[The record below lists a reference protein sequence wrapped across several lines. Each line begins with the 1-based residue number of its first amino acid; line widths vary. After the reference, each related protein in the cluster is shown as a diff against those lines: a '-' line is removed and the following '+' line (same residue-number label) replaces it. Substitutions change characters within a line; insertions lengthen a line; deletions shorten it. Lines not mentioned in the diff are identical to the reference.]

1 MQATIRKSN
10 KVRRSKGDVIFDT
23 VVYIITGLMILIA
36 IYPMYFILI
45 ASISDPALVSSGEI
59 VLIPNG
65 FNLRAYE
72 KLAEFDDIWTGYRN
86 TILYV
91 IGGTAITL
99 AVNIPASFALSRKQ
113 LFGKRALMA
122 VYLIPMFFT
131 GGLIPTYMVVK
142 AVNLVDNPLVMI
154 LPFSVASYY
163 IIVGRTFF
171 QNTIPEELWEA
182 AQLDGCGQVRYFF
195 IVALPLSKA
204 VLAVIALW
212 SAVGQ
217 WNGYFNALIYLRS
230 PEFQP
235 IQIALR
241 NILIN
246 NQMMGMTQIGA
257 AAVEARQPAELIKYA
272 SIVVSSL
279 PIMLLYPFV
288 QKYFNNGI
296 MLGSVKG

>member
-1 MQATIRKSN
+1 MDN
-10 KVRRSKGDVIFDT
+10 KQVKGYVHSLESFGSVDGPGVRYVIFLSGCAMRCQFCHNPDTWKMKQGKLYTADELLKKALRYKGYWGSKG
-23 VVYIITGLMILIA
+23 
-36 IYPMYFILI
+36 
-45 ASISDPALVSSGEI
+45 S
-59 VLIPNG
+59 
-65 FNLRAYE
+65 
-72 KLAEFDDIWTGYRN
+72 
-86 TILYV
+86 
-91 IGGTAITL
+91 
-99 AVNIPASFALSRKQ
+99 
-113 LFGKRALMA
+113 
-122 VYLIPMFFT
+122 
-131 GGLIPTYMVVK
+131 
-142 AVNLVDNPLVMI
+142 VNLVDNPLVMI

-257 AAVEARQPAELIKYA
+257 AAVEARQLAELIKYA

>member
-1 MQATIRKSN
+1 MT
-10 KVRRSKGDVIFDT
+10 
-23 VVYIITGLMILIA
+23 
-36 IYPMYFILI
+36 
-45 ASISDPALVSSGEI
+45 
-59 VLIPNG
+59 
-65 FNLRAYE
+65 
-72 KLAEFDDIWTGYRN
+72 
-86 TILYV
+86 
-91 IGGTAITL
+91 
-99 AVNIPASFALSRKQ
+99 
-113 LFGKRALMA
+113 
-122 VYLIPMFFT
+122 
-131 GGLIPTYMVVK
+131 
-142 AVNLVDNPLVMI
+142 

-257 AAVEARQPAELIKYA
+257 AAVEARQLAELIKYA

-288 QKYFNNGI
+288 QKYFNHGI

>member
-59 VLIPNG
+59 VLVPNG

-122 VYLIPMFFT
+122 MYLIPMFFT

-182 AQLDGCGQVRYFF
+182 AQLDGCGQ
-195 IVALPLSKA
+195 
-204 VLAVIALW
+204 
-212 SAVGQ
+212 

-257 AAVEARQPAELIKYA
+257 AAVEARQLAELIKYA

>member
-1 MQATIRKSN
+1 
-10 KVRRSKGDVIFDT
+10 
-23 VVYIITGLMILIA
+23 
-36 IYPMYFILI
+36 
-45 ASISDPALVSSGEI
+45 
-59 VLIPNG
+59 
-65 FNLRAYE
+65 
-72 KLAEFDDIWTGYRN
+72 
-86 TILYV
+86 
-91 IGGTAITL
+91 
-99 AVNIPASFALSRKQ
+99 
-113 LFGKRALMA
+113 MA
-122 VYLIPMFFT
+122 MYLIPMFFT

-154 LPFSVASYY
+154 LPFSVTSYY

-182 AQLDGCGQVRYFF
+182 AQLDGCGQV
-195 IVALPLSKA
+195 VALPLSKA

-257 AAVEARQPAELIKYA
+257 AAVEARQLAELIKYA

-288 QKYFNNGI
+288 QKYFNHGI

>member
-72 KLAEFDDIWTGYRN
+72 KLAEFDDIWTGYR
-86 TILYV
+86 
-91 IGGTAITL
+91 
-99 AVNIPASFALSRKQ
+99 
-113 LFGKRALMA
+113 
-122 VYLIPMFFT
+122 
-131 GGLIPTYMVVK
+131 
-142 AVNLVDNPLVMI
+142 
-154 LPFSVASYY
+154 
-163 IIVGRTFF
+163 
-171 QNTIPEELWEA
+171 NTIPEELWEA

-257 AAVEARQPAELIKYA
+257 AAVEARQLAELIKYA

-288 QKYFNNGI
+288 QKYFNHGI

>member
-99 AVNIPASFALSRKQ
+99 AVNIPASNS
-113 LFGKRALMA
+113 
-122 VYLIPMFFT
+122 
-131 GGLIPTYMVVK
+131 
-142 AVNLVDNPLVMI
+142 
-154 LPFSVASYY
+154 SAS
-163 IIVGRTFF
+163 
-171 QNTIPEELWEA
+171 
-182 AQLDGCGQVRYFF
+182 
-195 IVALPLSKA
+195 
-204 VLAVIALW
+204 
-212 SAVGQ
+212 
-217 WNGYFNALIYLRS
+217 
-230 PEFQP
+230 
-235 IQIALR
+235 
-241 NILIN
+241 
-246 NQMMGMTQIGA
+246 
-257 AAVEARQPAELIKYA
+257 AR
-272 SIVVSSL
+272 
-279 PIMLLYPFV
+279 
-288 QKYFNNGI
+288 
-296 MLGSVKG
+296 

>member
-59 VLIPNG
+59 VLVPNG

-122 VYLIPMFFT
+122 MYLIPMF
-131 GGLIPTYMVVK
+131 
-142 AVNLVDNPLVMI
+142 
-154 LPFSVASYY
+154 LPVA
-163 IIVGRTFF
+163 
-171 QNTIPEELWEA
+171 
-182 AQLDGCGQVRYFF
+182 
-195 IVALPLSKA
+195 
-204 VLAVIALW
+204 
-212 SAVGQ
+212 
-217 WNGYFNALIYLRS
+217 
-230 PEFQP
+230 
-235 IQIALR
+235 
-241 NILIN
+241 
-246 NQMMGMTQIGA
+246 
-257 AAVEARQPAELIKYA
+257 
-272 SIVVSSL
+272 
-279 PIMLLYPFV
+279 
-288 QKYFNNGI
+288 
-296 MLGSVKG
+296 